1 MSSLM
6 RNGLT
11 RNRLMPDGLIADNH
25 VPNNLGFPDIR
36 RLGADD
42 LRACA
47 ALAVD
52 RGWWPERAKW
62 LLLLEASEAYGVD
75 APDGQ
80 GLAGSVVLTR
90 WGADRG
96 AIGMMLTAS
105 RYGGQG
111 LGRALMEHALRAA
124 GEDTALS
131 LFGTDSGRPLYA
143 KLGFQPIRRSIAFRG
158 HFQVDPQSN
167 NGKKRAGRAEADAP
181 AGSSGDVRVAR
192 EADLAAILTL
202 DLATYGADRSR
213 ILTRLPAFA
222 ERIVVFEA
230 SEGIVGYAAAWRTE
244 AYLMIGPLMA
254 PDGAA
259 ARRLVTELAADSK
272 VAVRLDLD
280 PDRPELPGWARAHGL
295 EPSERTVFMTRGDLT
310 PRGIP
315 EHLFTPISVAM
326 A

>member
-1 MSSLM
+1 
-6 RNGLT
+6 
-11 RNRLMPDGLIADNH
+11 MPDGLIANNH
-25 VPNNLGFPDIR
+25 VSNNLGFPDIR

-80 GLAGSVVLTR
+80 GLAGSAVLTR

-96 AIGMMLTAS
+96 AIGMVLTAS

-124 GEDTALS
+124 GEDTAIS

-158 HFQVDPQSN
+158 HFHVDPQN
-167 NGKKRAGRAEADAP
+167 NNSKKRAGRAEADAP
-181 AGSSGDVRVAR
+181 AGLSGDVRVAT
-192 EADLAAILTL
+192 EADLAAILAL
-202 DLATYGADRSR
+202 DLATYGADRTR

-254 PDGAA
+254 PDGPA
-259 ARRLVTELAADSK
+259 ARRLVTELATDSK

-295 EPSERTVFMTRGDLT
+295 EPTERTVFMTRGDVT